1 MLSRGKVLFPIA
13 DGVEDLEY
21 WVTRMRLEEE
31 GYQVLSASLTRD
43 DVVGKNGL
51 VIPVETLLTEAHS
64 RALAGLVLAGGW
76 APDKLRRYSVVTD
89 LIASVNAEGKVIG
102 AICHGGLLAISAKI
116 VAGKKA
122 TGSLGIKDDLINAGA
137 IWVDESAFT
146 EGNLVWGR
154 VVADIPNFCRELT
167 LALAKQHI

>member
-51 VIPVETLLTEAHS
+51 VIPVETLLTEAGTQS
-64 RALAGLVLAGGW
+64 L
-76 APDKLRRYSVVTD
+76 
-89 LIASVNAEGKVIG
+89 LIS
-102 AICHGGLLAISAKI
+102 LL
-116 VAGKKA
+116 
-122 TGSLGIKDDLINAGA
+122 L
-137 IWVDESAFT
+137 
-146 EGNLVWGR
+146 
-154 VVADIPNFCRELT
+154 
-167 LALAKQHI
+167 